1 MLTIK
6 SRTSGQS
13 LQILIIKE
21 SRIREFFG
29 LRCVRALYVGSNLR
43 SAKFNESWFHKSE
56 IEDK

>member
-6 SRTSGQS
+6 SRTSGLS
-13 LQILIIKE
+13 LPIEIIKE

-29 LRCVRALYVGSNLR
+29 LRWVKATYVGSNLNGPKIR
-43 SAKFNESWFHKSE
+43 IAWFHEHE